1 VAKLRVKWVKSAV
14 GYAKDQKRTIK
25 ALGLKKMG
33 QSIEVNDS
41 PAMHGMILKVRHL
54 VNLEEVSQ

>member
-14 GYAKDQKRTIK
+14 GYAEDQKRTIK
-25 ALGLKKMG
+25 ALGLKRMG

-41 PAMHGMILKVRHL
+41 PAMRGMIIKVRHL
-54 VNLEEVSQ
+54 VSLEEVSQ